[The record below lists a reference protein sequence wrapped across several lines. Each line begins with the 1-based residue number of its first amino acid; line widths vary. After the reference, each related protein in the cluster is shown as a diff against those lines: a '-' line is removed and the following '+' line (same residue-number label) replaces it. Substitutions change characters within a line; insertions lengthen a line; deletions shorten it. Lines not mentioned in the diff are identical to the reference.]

1 MKKFFSL
8 FAAVLFAAS
17 MMAKEYTVTI
27 SPSDF
32 PGSSYATNNG
42 THTSNAVASDA
53 SSIEVE
59 WTSNQVMAQDKGTT
73 IQGQKNTGWI
83 KNEESWGTIISITIN
98 GNQNYSYSIDTEDAG
113 KFEIKAGSST
123 SKASSIVIVFEQG
136 ESTTPAISA
145 KNIDFGKIVIAQGDD
160 SYVLDTTLVVTG
172 ANLTGDIVA
181 AGSEHVT
188 VSGTLTAEGGTLNL
202 HIVAAPGDFSETIT
216 LTSGETVKEV
226 VVSGKVIEVVVLPGT
241 PATMTENGDTKSYA
255 ASVNGVAGVKAGT
268 GSVDGS
274 FVVTVPANAVVLH
287 FFAVA
292 WNGAAGTIAV
302 SAPEGVT
309 LDQNELTLVA
319 DAGIA
324 GASNDYILQSHD
336 PADCRFDIELSGVDA
351 ETEITFSSGTAR
363 RFVVWGATYELDGTT
378 AIDNTNI
385 DAKAVKFFENGQL
398 IIIKNGVRYNA
409 QGAVV
414 R

>member
-8 FAAVLFAAS
+8 FAAVLFAGS

-32 PGSSYATNNG
+32 PGNSYANNNG
-42 THTSNAVASDA
+42 THTSDAVASDE

-59 WTSNQVMAQDKGTT
+59 WTSNQVMAQGKGTI
-73 IQGQKNTGWI
+73 IQGQKNTGLI
-83 KNEESWGTIISITIN
+83 KNEESWGTITSITIN
-98 GNQNYSYSIDTEDAG
+98 DNENYSFTIDATDAG
-113 KFEIKAGSST
+113 LFEIKAGSAT

-136 ESTTPAISA
+136 ESTEPAISA
-145 KNIDFGKIVIAQGDD
+145 KNIDFGKIVIAQGAEN
-160 SYVLDTTLVVTG
+160 YVLDTTLAVTG

-226 VVSGKVIEVVVLPGT
+226 VVSGKVVEVVVLPGT
-241 PATMTENGDTKSYA
+241 PATMTANNDTKAYD
-255 ASVNGVAGVKAGT
+255 ASVNGAAGIKAGT

-274 FVVTVPANAVVLH
+274 FVVTVPANAVALH

-309 LDQNELTLVA
+309 LDQNELTLEA

-336 PADCRFDIELSGVDA
+336 PAECRFDIELSGVDA
-351 ETEITFSSGTAR
+351 ETEITFASGTAR
-363 RFVVWGATYELDGTT
+363 RFVVWGATYELGGAT
-378 AIDNTNI
+378 AINNTA
-385 DAKAVKFFENGQL
+385 DEVKAFKTIENGQL
-398 IIIKNGVRYNA
+398 VIIKNGVRYDA
-409 QGAVV
+409 TGAVL

>member
-8 FAAVLFAAS
+8 IAAVLFAGS

-32 PGSSYATNNG
+32 PGGSYASNNG
-42 THTSNAVASDA
+42 THTSDAVASDA

-73 IQGQKNTGWI
+73 IQGQKNTGLI
-83 KNEESWGTIISITIN
+83 NNAESWGTITSITIN
-98 GNQNYSYSIDTEDAG
+98 DNQNYTYSIDAEDAG
-113 KFEIKAGSST
+113 KFEIKAGTAT
-123 SKASSIVIVFEQG
+123 SKASSIVIVFNKE

-145 KNIDFGKIVIAQGDD
+145 KNIDFGTAIIGTDED
-160 SYVLDTTLVVTG
+160 NYVLDTTLAVTG
-172 ANLTGDIVA
+172 ANLTEAIVA
-181 AGSEHVT
+181 AGSENVT
-188 VSGTLTAEGGTLNL
+188 VSGTLTAESGTLNL

-226 VVSGKVIEVVVLPGT
+226 IISGSVLQPVLLPGE
-241 PATMTENGDTKSYA
+241 PATMTPNGNTKSYA

-268 GSVDGS
+268 SSANGS
-274 FVVTVPANAVVLH
+274 FTVTVPANATVLR
-287 FFAVA
+287 FFAIA
-292 WNGAAGTIAV
+292 WTGAAGTITV

-309 LDQNELTLVA
+309 LSPTELTLEA

-324 GASNDYILQSHD
+324 GSSNDYILQSHN

-351 ETEITFSSGTAR
+351 ETEITFASGTAR
-363 RFVVWGATYELDGTT
+363 RFVVWGATYELGGAT
-378 AIDNTNI
+378 AINNTADEI
-385 DAKAVKFFENGQL
+385 KAFKTIENGQL
-398 IIIKNGVRYNA
+398 VIIKNGVRYDA
-409 QGAVV
+409 TGAVI